1 MKLIGKPF
9 VSFREME
16 TKFNKVRKELTGMG
30 LLYDRSALDDVDCI
44 YEVLSK
50 DGFAAFVGAM
60 GLYRFISDG
69 DGNIHIPA
77 LYFAGLLPSR
87 YEDRQIL
94 DVIRHEFGHAL
105 ADRYERH
112 FRGSP
117 FRPAFGANYG
127 ETKVFKRVSWEDRY
141 VTEYATDSTQEDFA
155 ETFMLFMKYKGK
167 LPARYRGKCA
177 IEKKWDAVRQI
188 IKEISV
194 LAAKESRRAD
204 LSSRRVECRTVAAKR
219 V

>member
-16 TKFNKVRKELTGMG
+16 TKFNKVRRELTGMG

-44 YEVLSK
+44 YEVFSK
-50 DGFAAFVGAM
+50 DGLAAFVGAM

-87 YEDRQIL
+87 YEERKIL

-105 ADRYERH
+105 ADRYEKH

-127 ETKVFKRVSWEDRY
+127 ETKVFKRGAWEDRF
-141 VTEYATDSTQEDFA
+141 VTEYATDSTREDFA
-155 ETFMLFMKYKGK
+155 ETFMLYMKYKGK
-167 LPARYRGKCA
+167 LPARYKGKCA
-177 IEKKWDAVRQI
+177 IEKKWQAVRQI
-188 IKEISV
+188 VKEVSV
-194 LAAKESRRAD
+194 LAAKESRHHGTC
-204 LSSRRVECRTVAAKR
+204 SRRGERS
-219 V
+219 

>member
-16 TKFNKVRKELTGMG
+16 MKFNKVRKELMGMG
-30 LLYDRSALDDVDCI
+30 LLYDRSALDDVNCY

-50 DGFAAFVGAM
+50 DGLAAFVGAM
-60 GLYRFISDG
+60 GLYGFISEGDG
-69 DGNIHIPA
+69 DIHIPA
-77 LYFAGLLPSR
+77 LYFAGLLPSV

-105 ADRYERH
+105 ADRYQRL

-117 FRPAFGANYG
+117 FRSAFGANYG
-127 ETKVFKRVSWEDRY
+127 ETKVFKRGAWEDRF
-141 VTEYATDSTQEDFA
+141 VTEYATDSTREDFA

-167 LPARYRGKCA
+167 LPTRYSGKRP
-177 IEKKWDAVRQI
+177 IEKKWRAVRQI
-188 IKEISV
+188 VKEISL
-194 LAAKESRRAD
+194 LAVKESRQKAFARGEV
-204 LSSRRVECRTVAAKR
+204 SAAKL
-219 V
+219 

>member
-16 TKFNKVRKELTGMG
+16 AKFNKVRKELTGMG

-44 YEVLSK
+44 YEVFSI
-50 DGFAAFVGAM
+50 DGLAAFAGVM

-77 LYFAGLLPSR
+77 LYFAGLLPSV

-112 FRGSP
+112 FRGPP

-127 ETKVFKRVSWEDRY
+127 EMKVFKHGSWEDRY
-141 VTEYATDSTQEDFA
+141 VTEYATDSTREDFA

-167 LPARYRGKCA
+167 VPARYRGKRA

-188 IKEISV
+188 VKKISV
-194 LAAKESRRAD
+194 LAAKESRCQGACT
-204 LSSRRVECRTVAAKR
+204 RRKITNGGEK
-219 V
+219 